1 MTFHGSNLP
10 RLNTTLTR
18 RELMEKLAALGVAA
32 PALSALGAA
41 ALPTQSASA
50 QTPTAPL
57 ANPGGTLRYGF
68 WQPPTS
74 LDMQVATRIS
84 KPYAQKRAILESTL
98 LQRAGSPAD
107 VARAV
112 RFFAADAPYVTGQ
125 VLAVD
130 GGRSLRW

>member
-1 MTFHGSNLP
+1 MMTFHGSNLP

-18 RELMEKLAALGVAA
+18 RELMEK
-32 PALSALGAA
+32 LSALGAA

-74 LDMQVATRIS
+74 LDMQVGTLQIEALIS
-84 KPYAQKRAILESTL
+84 QGIQDRLIWKKPGDPKYYPGMVESW
-98 LQRAGSPAD
+98 D
-107 VARAV
+107 I
-112 RFFAADAPYVTGQ
+112 AP
-125 VLAVD
+125 
-130 GGRSLRW
+130 